1 MNRIRIQEIDV
12 LRGVAA
18 LAVLLSH
25 YTAFYNHLENTP
37 GRLGFE
43 FKAGCYGVYL
53 FFVISGFVIHMT
65 LSGGRSAMDFTVSR
79 LSRIFPAYWAAV
91 LLTSIV
97 LFFLH
102 APTSPTLA
110 TIAANLTM
118 FQRFLGF
125 SHIDSV
131 YWTLNVEL
139 SFYFWMLLISKTPLV
154 RHLEKTVA
162 VVLLLQLIA
171 ALAERSGHVSFS
183 QGTKA
188 VLLLEYAHLFC
199 AGILFHKIWSGT
211 FIKTNWPLFAWCLLN
226 QAAVPYRHFAW
237 TPDNHWNI
245 VAAATVFVVMFFTVK
260 NKLHWMVSSS
270 ALYFG
275 TISYPLYLLHC
286 AMGLALL
293 RQLAK
298 HGLTAWSGIAIT
310 VPLVLLLATA
320 LSYGIERP
328 AMKYIRDSARGRL
341 GGDRHL

>member
-1 MNRIRIQEIDV
+1 MNKARILEIDV
-12 LRGVAA
+12 LRGLAA
-18 LAVLLSH
+18 LAVLFSH

-53 FFVISGFVIHMT
+53 FFVISGFVIQMT
-65 LSGGRSAMDFTVSR
+65 LSGGRSALDFIVSR
-79 LSRIFPAYWAAV
+79 FSRIFPAYWAAV
-91 LLTSIV
+91 LLTSMM

-102 APTSPTLA
+102 APTSPTPA

-118 FQRFLGF
+118 LQRFLGF

-139 SFYFWMLLISKTPLV
+139 SFYFWMLLITKTPLV

-171 ALAERSGHVSFS
+171 ALAERSGYVSFS

-199 AGILFHKIWSGT
+199 AGILFYKIWSGT

-237 TPDNHWNI
+237 IPDSHWNI
-245 VAAATVFVVMFFTVK
+245 VATATVFVVMYFTVK
-260 NKLHWMVSSS
+260 NKLKWMVSIPS
-270 ALYFG
+270 LYFG

-286 AMGLALL
+286 AIGLALL
-293 RQLAK
+293 HQLAK
-298 HGLTAWSGIAIT
+298 HGLSAWSGVVIT
-310 VPLVLLLATA
+310 VCLVLVLATV
-320 LSYGIERP
+320 LCYSIERP
-328 AMKYIRDSARGRL
+328 VMKYIRESTRGRF
-341 GGDRHL
+341 GGGRHL